1 MTILLKTGILLVA
14 YILGSIPFGFILVKA
29 ITGKDIRRVES
40 GRTGGTNTMRA
51 TGFTLG
57 FITSL
62 LDMLKSAGAVW
73 IARYFIPDGYWL
85 QVFAGFF
92 AVIGHNFSI
101 FLLEKDPEGKIKLGG
116 GAGGTPAVGAIIG
129 FWWPSVFIL
138 VPAGYLIVMVVG
150 YASLATLSLPLIGSF
165 ILLLRFLN
173 TDQPWEYIFSGLL
186 SEILI
191 VWALL
196 PNIKRLLNGTE
207 RLVGF
212 RAKKKKQKE

>member
-1 MTILLKTGILLVA
+1 MPILFQSGILLVA
-14 YILGSIPFGFILVKA
+14 YILGSIPWGFILVK
-29 ITGKDIRRVES
+29 IFTGKDVRKVAS

-51 TGFTLG
+51 AGFTLG

-62 LDMLKSAGAVW
+62 LDMLKSSGAVW
-73 IARYFIPDGYWL
+73 IARYLVPDGYWL
-85 QVFAGFF
+85 HVLAGFI

-101 FLLEKDPEGKIKLGG
+101 FLFEKDQQGKFRFGG
-116 GAGGTPAVGAIIG
+116 GAGGTPAVGAIVG

-150 YASLATLSLPLIGSF
+150 FASLATLSLPLIGSI
-165 ILLLRFLN
+165 ILLIRFLKA
-173 TDQPWEYIFSGLL
+173 DQPWQYIFSGLL

-212 RAKKKKQKE
+212 RAKKKNQEE

>member
-1 MTILLKTGILLVA
+1 MPILLITSVLLVA
-14 YILGSIPFGFILVKA
+14 YLLGSIPFGFILVKA
-29 ITGKDIRRVES
+29 FTGKDVRMVES

-51 TGFTLG
+51 SGFTLG

-62 LDMLKSAGAVW
+62 LDMLKSAAAVW
-73 IARYFIPDGYWL
+73 VARYISPDGYWL

-101 FLLEKDPEGKIKLGG
+101 FLIKKDQQGKIKLGG
-116 GAGGTPAVGAIIG
+116 GAGGTPAIGAIVG

-138 VPAGYLIVMVVG
+138 VPVGYLIVMVVG
-150 YASLATLSLPLIGSF
+150 YASLATISLPLIGSL
-165 ILLLRFLN
+165 ILLIRFLN
-173 TDQPWEYIFSGLL
+173 TDQPWEFIFSGLL

-212 RAKKKKQKE
+212 RAKKNDKEA